1 MDLGSCQYESIGDTI
16 DNCIEANLGTQTLM
30 RKYPEIDFTNV
41 KTWDEI
47 KTGLKDELRDQVLDE
62 EINEDDEEERKERE
76 FMLGSIDNIETMD
89 DFFICTCNSSWDL
102 WSACSFIQTELGI
115 VVQEDNVEFAGMS
128 SKYYGLLLY
137 YYYKNNMVQDMDV
150 YSGFDT

>member
-1 MDLGSCQYESIGDTI
+1 MDLGSCQYESIGDSI

-47 KTGLKDELRDQVLDE
+47 KTGLKDELRVMVLENYDYDLDE
-62 EINEDDEEERKERE
+62 EDDLYKRAE
-76 FMLGSIDNIETMD
+76 LDAVQNIETMD
-89 DFFICTCNSSWDL
+89 DFFIFTCNTSWDL

-115 VVQEDNVEFAGMS
+115 VVQENNVEFAGMS

-137 YYYKNNMVQDMDV
+137 YYYKNNMVQNMDV